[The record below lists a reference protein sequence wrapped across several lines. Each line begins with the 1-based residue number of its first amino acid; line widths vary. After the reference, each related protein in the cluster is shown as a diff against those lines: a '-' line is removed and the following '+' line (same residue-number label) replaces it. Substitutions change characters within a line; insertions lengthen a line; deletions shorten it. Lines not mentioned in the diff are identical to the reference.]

1 MSPVARRKPKST
13 GRKRGMRPLTAA
25 AITIIPIVAITYYA
39 FAQQIPLVSNPFELH
54 ALVNNSVAVRVDAP
68 VRIAGVD
75 VGKVEG
81 VTTGP
86 GSTSQ
91 INFNISGNGLPIH
104 SDATIKIRDR
114 LFLEGGYYLE
124 LNPGSPSAPD
134 MRSGDTIQASHTSYP
149 VQFYNL
155 LSTFDGFT
163 RDSLDQLLNTLNDSL
178 SPTDS
183 AGNAIAHP
191 GAVALKA
198 TIPQLT
204 PTFKDTSY
212 ISRSLR
218 GTHAGDVEKLLSSAS
233 DVTTTLQ
240 RNSSQLTGL
249 VDGLSGTAGA
259 LAASDG
265 ALAQS
270 VSGLDQ
276 VLQASPNALTA
287 IDQSLPA
294 VTKLGTTIDPSLK
307 LAPPL
312 IRGLTTAVIDLG
324 AVVAPA
330 ERSHLLTSLKTAFVQ
345 FPNLL
350 GQLGGV
356 FPTTKAVTDCLTSNV
371 VPILGGTVQDG
382 ALTVNQP
389 VWQQFVHALTG
400 VAGAAQNFDGN
411 GHWVRLGPVSLG
423 AQSVQSLLGNV
434 PGVGQL
440 LGLGLG
446 ATNTIQGFSPAPVN
460 GGTGLPASAFQ
471 PGVACST
478 QKAPALTSPAASH
491 DFPTRPVLQSAPA
504 TLAQLK
510 AAIAKQSKAV
520 NGR

>member
-1 MSPVARRKPKST
+1 MSPVARRKKQA

-25 AITIIPIVAITYYA
+25 AITLIPIIAITYYA

-54 ALVNNSVAVRVDAP
+54 ALVTNSVAVRVDSP

-81 VTTGP
+81 VSTGP
-86 GSTSQ
+86 GNTSEV
-91 INFNISGNGLPIH
+91 NFNVDGTGLPIH

-124 LNPGSPSAPD
+124 LDPGSPSAPD
-134 MRSGDTIQASHTSYP
+134 LSSGDTIPASRTSYP

-163 RDSLDQLLNTLNDSL
+163 RNSLDQLLNTLNDSL

-183 AGNAIAHP
+183 QGNVVAHP

-204 PTFKDTSY
+204 PTLKDTSF

-218 GTHAGDVEKLLSSAS
+218 GTQAGDVEKLLSSAS

-240 RNSSQLTGL
+240 NNSLQLTGL
-249 VDGLSGTAGA
+249 VNGLSGTAGA

-276 VLQASPNALTA
+276 VLQASPSALTA

-324 AVVAPA
+324 AVVAPT
-330 ERSHLLTSLKTAFVQ
+330 ERSHLLTSLRTAFVK

-356 FPTTKAVTDCLTSNV
+356 FPTTKAVTDCLSGNV
-371 VPILGGTVQDG
+371 LPILGGTVQDG

-411 GHWVRLGPVSLG
+411 GHWVRLGPVALG
-423 AQSVQSLLGNV
+423 AQTVQSILGNV

-440 LGLGLG
+440 IGLGLG
-446 ATNTIQGFSPAPVN
+446 ATATLQGFSPAPVN
-460 GGTGLPASAFQ
+460 AGTGLPASAFQ

-478 QKAPALTSPAASH
+478 QKPPTLTSPGSSH
-491 DFPTRPVLQSAPA
+491 DFETIAARPSSTTG
-504 TLAQLK
+504 TLAQLE